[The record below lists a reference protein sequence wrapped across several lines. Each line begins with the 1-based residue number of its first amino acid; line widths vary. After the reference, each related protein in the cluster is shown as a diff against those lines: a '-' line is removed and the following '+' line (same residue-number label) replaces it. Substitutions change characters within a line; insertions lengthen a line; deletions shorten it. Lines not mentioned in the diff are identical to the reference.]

1 MSMVAA
7 MLMSVV
13 LIAGFCVLAYTLA
26 VYALPFMLGVTAA
39 RFAYHT
45 GAGFI
50 GAGLVGF
57 GAAVAAFGVLT
68 LLFNT
73 LRSPILRLIVALVLA
88 TPATIAGYAMVH
100 GVTRNLCRPKSGG
113 KFSASS
119 VGHLSELRRCG
130 DRPRQPVPDSPPIAE
145 IGRGRAS
152 VLSPRDHIGGYQNVA
167 DPKG

>member
-1 MSMVAA
+1 MVAA

-68 LLFNT
+68 L
-73 LRSPILRLIVALVLA
+73 RSPILRLIVALVFA
-88 TPATIAGYAMVH
+88 TPATIAGYALVH
-100 GVTRNLCRPKSGG
+100 GVTKESVPSEIWRQILCIVGG
-113 KFSASS
+113 AFVGTSA
-119 VGHLSELRRCG
+119 LRR
-130 DRPRQPVPDSPPIAE
+130 STTSA
-145 IGRGRAS
+145 RA
-152 VLSPRDHIGGYQNVA
+152 
-167 DPKG
+167 